1 MTGSS
6 IVKMQIQTKMSVL
19 ESAELHRDFLK
30 KELSA
35 GAGLNTALEKF
46 HFYTPQAKS
55 RDNVVGIDGSNN
67 SSKKFGFT
75 FDVISVVAITKQG
88 ETISVNTECGFDLN
102 SNKDRM
108 IMEATTILENLKD
121 SHIVADGSIYNLIQ
135 LPESNKFI
143 QRIPIKSKFDLV
155 FVAKTST
162 SRQFAFGPFTDMAY
176 FGNCTSETG
185 FSEPYVDRISVNKI
199 VTSTYVRLAKD
210 CPLIKIE
217 ILGEKT
223 IENIKDIIDWL
234 SSTCVNGYPY
244 ELQLAHDTCKITG
257 DDLLEIESMIGI
269 SSIPADRDV
278 LRDNN

>member
-1 MTGSS
+1 
-6 IVKMQIQTKMSVL
+6 MQIQSKMTVL
-19 ESAELHRDFLK
+19 QSADSYRKYLKQELSGVGVNAALK
-30 KELSA
+30 K
-35 GAGLNTALEKF
+35 F
-46 HFYTPQAKS
+46 HLYSPQPKS
-55 RDNVVGIDGSNN
+55 RDNVVGIDGSNA
-67 SSKKFGFT
+67 SSKKLGFT
-75 FDVISVVAITKQG
+75 FDVISTVSVTKEGQ
-88 ETISVNTECGFDLN
+88 TISVNTECGYNLDVN
-102 SNKDRM
+102 EKRM
-108 IMEATTILENLKD
+108 VLEAKTILNNLKNYNV
-121 SHIVADGSIYNLIQ
+121 VADGSMYNLVQ

-143 QRIPIKSKFDLV
+143 QRIPSKSPFDLV

-162 SRQFAFGPFTDMAY
+162 SRKFAFGPFTDMAY

-185 FSEPYVDRISVNKI
+185 FSEPYVDKISPTKI
-199 VTSTYVRLAKD
+199 ITSTYLRLAKN
-210 CPLIKIE
+210 CPVVKLE

-223 IENIKDIIDWL
+223 IENIKEIINWL